1 MGHDQIRKFFFGR
14 IEDRNS
20 PNMGINRINYGQD
33 WLKQGPDL
41 IDLRRPLEGIIL
53 LVLGSWILLAN

>member
-33 WLKQGPDL
+33 WLKK
-41 IDLRRPLEGIIL
+41 
-53 LVLGSWILLAN
+53 